1 MCCLYVSRGFG
12 INTHT
17 HNNLIME
24 LGRVL
29 ELAANH
35 FLRESHS
42 SSKENLDKGLNLLQ
56 RAVDILENEARPSQA
71 GTLAMRMMT
80 IGKEDLHRK
89 LDFSV
94 LLLMQ
99 TTSTGT
105 K

>member
-1 MCCLYVSRGFG
+1 
-12 INTHT
+12 
-17 HNNLIME
+17 ME

-80 IGKEDLHRK
+80 IGLRVATKIFEG
-89 LDFSV
+89 FGEV
-94 LLLMQ
+94 LFMEFIKSREPV
-99 TTSTGT
+99 STVH
-105 K
+105 

>member
-1 MCCLYVSRGFG
+1 
-12 INTHT
+12 
-17 HNNLIME
+17 ME

-94 LLLMQ
+94 ILLIQ
-99 TTSTGT
+99 TTGM

>member
-1 MCCLYVSRGFG
+1 
-12 INTHT
+12 
-17 HNNLIME
+17 ME

-80 IGKEDLHRK
+80 IGQCCNEDFRGTFFKEFTVGQEPVSIVHYTMPGTCINQPLH
-89 LDFSV
+89 
-94 LLLMQ
+94 
-99 TTSTGT
+99 
-105 K
+105 